1 MIYTKVTQLI
11 FLHNRDDWCTVQR
24 VCPIYHLFIYLLV
37 CFAFSVPSNIRL
49 HLYRF
54 YSLRVE
60 EILQSIVPLA
70 SSFENSF
77 TKCLSKLLTSLTA
90 STKRHLLCIIISLLL
105 FKSGGLILVVLVI
118 IGLAHFT
125 VSLTSLKP

>member
-24 VCPIYHLFIYLLV
+24 VCPIYHLFVYLLV

-70 SSFENSF
+70 SFENSF